1 MANIPPIII
10 NHSEDG
16 QLCIGRERD
25 KNVLRKRQVGLYGG
39 SSAALRF
46 FLDGGFEIRS
56 SDDATAEQG
65 SNILQTCPG
74 APLVIRS
81 AGDIIIE
88 ADGRFSVYANDIRME
103 SKNADEGDITLKAAH
118 DINIDAN
125 NRAIVQSE
133 NVVLDA
139 KCSILT
145 HSEGWTF
152 IVGNIVRIHEPISQ
166 LVPTTFGTAIDALVA
181 PLKTIVSG

>member
-1 MANIPPIII
+1 MANVPPIII

-16 QLCIGRERD
+16 QLVIGRERD
-25 KNVLRKRQVGLYGG
+25 KDVQRHRAVALQSG
-39 SSAALRF
+39 STAGVRF
-46 FLDGGFEIRS
+46 FVDGGFELRS

-65 SNILQTCPG
+65 SSILQVCDG
-74 APLVIRS
+74 APLIIKS
-81 AGDIIIE
+81 AGDILIQ
-88 ADGRFSVYANDIRME
+88 ADGRFSVEANDIRME
-103 SKNADEGDITLKAAH
+103 ANNSDDGDITLKAKH
-118 DINIDAN
+118 DINIDAD
-125 NRAIVQSE
+125 NRAIMQAE

-139 KCSILT
+139 KCNILT

-166 LVPTTFGTAIDALVA
+166 LVPTTFGTAIDTLVA